1 MAQVCD
7 EIYAHGVCQREN
19 CPFSHDVYSC
29 DTCRTVFKT
38 AQGYDTHLTSPLHR
52 RKVLRAE
59 KRAAGINVPVNCTVC
74 SLDLATAELYEH
86 HARGKRHVKKLQ
98 QLKLETDP
106 GPEEIDVPRD
116 QTRCDVCAINM
127 MTKNFSQHLQGR
139 RHAAAIQ
146 FNSLRGTLDDSERD
160 KNGVDVTPD
169 DIDFGFVNEPA
180 NINAAWSKK
189 VAVQNTN
196 VTGIR
201 IVNARLS
208 SQLTSRADA
217 SGFALKRTVLPITIQ
232 RNQQIAFT
240 VTFRPEGNNGR
251 YEDRIEFI
259 FEDSRLNKR
268 FAITR
273 PMVAMVGVKEDFELL
288 KATRPYVR
296 PKRSEQLE
304 EPIAKVTP
312 GVPPP
317 AIAEFKW
324 AVRLLPYVAPKS
336 LKKVL
341 DESESTNLSPSKIA
355 ARIRA
360 AFIPNQLSADTYAR
374 HFAYMLWIEEERAK
388 RDLSQYDMNDV
399 TMDPQGSGPFYSL
412 VIAGLAEKRPSLIV
426 TDRIFVK
433 DYGSTVNHWFEG
445 HVHEVR
451 MDSVVLRFSPK
462 FNGVRNQRYHVRFD
476 LNRLVYRRMH
486 QGLNTAFTEA
496 RVLFPAENHLQ
507 NLSAPSAA
515 TMEQLKCTDR
525 KIEQNQP
532 QLEAVAAIVT
542 RPEGSV
548 PFVVFGPPGT
558 GKTVTIVE
566 AIRQLIQTKPT
577 TRILACAPSNS
588 AADLIAERLSDL
600 GKLKVFRLNAHS
612 RGVNNVP
619 RPILALSQT
628 TKDGG
633 FDRFVVPPTEDLM
646 KFRVIVCTCLS
657 ASLPHGVG
665 FPRGHFSHIFTDE
678 AGQATEPEVM
688 ISVKTMADPKTNVV
702 LSGDSKQLGPIVRSP
717 IARDIGL
724 SQSYLDRLMANPI
737 YDEAEGRG
745 ITISKLIKNW
755 RSHPAILK
763 FPNDEFYRG
772 DLVACGDPT
781 VTECLARWDHLV
793 KKNFP
798 VIFHGIKGKDERE
811 ASSPSFF
818 NIPEASEVKKYIDKL
833 LEDRKLP
840 LKPEQI
846 GVISPYHAQV
856 QKIRKLLKKK
866 EIKVGSV
873 EEYQGQEKRV
883 IIISTVRSSMEN
895 VKFDLRH
902 TLGFVANPRRFNV
915 AVTRAQAL
923 LIIIGDPTVL
933 SLDPLWR
940 SFINYVSI
948 NGGCTG
954 KRIDWGPHEEVD
966 RNGRYDVLRRTE
978 ALTALDELI
987 ARTKEEILEQT
998 EDLGGHEAD
1007 TLEGNVE
1014 QPWREDE

>member
-29 DTCRTVFKT
+29 DTCRAVFKT
-38 AQGYDTHLTSPLHR
+38 TRGYETHLASPLHR
-52 RKVLRAE
+52 QKVWKAE
-59 KRAAGINVPVNCTVC
+59 KRAAGINVPVTCTVC
-74 SLDLATAELYEH
+74 SVDISSAELYEQH
-86 HARGKRHVKKLQ
+86 AHGRRHARKLQ
-98 QLKLETDP
+98 EQGLETDP
-106 GPEEIDVPRD
+106 GPEEVDVPRN
-116 QTRCDVCAINM
+116 QTRCDVCATNIE
-127 MTKNFSQHLQGR
+127 TRFFEQHLKSR
-139 RHAAAIQ
+139 RHTSSIQ
-146 FNSLRGTLDDSERD
+146 FNSLRGALDDSERD
-160 KNGVDVTPD
+160 KNGVEVTPD
-169 DIDFGFVNEPA
+169 TIDFGFVNEPG
-180 NINAAWSKK
+180 NINATFSKK
-189 VAVQNTN
+189 IAVQNTN
-196 VTGIR
+196 VTGIQ
-201 IVNARLS
+201 IVRARLS
-208 SQLTSRADA
+208 SQLTSRADT
-217 SGFALKRTVLPITIQ
+217 SGFVLKRTMLPVAIQ

-240 VTFRPEGNNGR
+240 VTFRPEGTNGR
-251 YEDRIEFI
+251 YEDRIEFV

-273 PMVAMVGVKEDFELL
+273 SLVATVGVKEDYELL
-288 KATRPYVR
+288 RASRPYVR
-296 PKRSEQLE
+296 PKRNEQLE
-304 EPIAKVTP
+304 EPITEFTP

-317 AIAEFKW
+317 AIADFKW
-324 AVRLLPYVAPKS
+324 AVRLPLYDAPKA
-336 LKKVL
+336 LKKLLEECEV
-341 DESESTNLSPSKIA
+341 TNLPPSKVA

-360 AFIPNQLSADTYAR
+360 AFIPTQLIADTYSR
-374 HFAYMLWIEEERAK
+374 HFAYMLWIEEERAR
-388 RDLSQYDMNDV
+388 RDLSQYDMSDA
-399 TMDPQGSGPFYSL
+399 TMEPQGSFYKL
-412 VIAGLAEKRPSLIV
+412 EIAGLAEKRPSLIV

-433 DYGSTVNHWFEG
+433 NFGSAAKHWFEG
-445 HVHEVR
+445 HVHKVE
-451 MDSVVLRFSPK
+451 MNSVLLRFHSTFHSYK
-462 FNGVRNQRYHVRFD
+462 GQRYHVRFD

-486 QGLNTAFTEA
+486 QGLTTAFTEA
-496 RVLFPAENHLQ
+496 RVLFPAAGHIQ
-507 NLSAPSAA
+507 NLRPPSATA
-515 TMEQLKCTDR
+515 TGGLRLTDR
-525 KIEQNQP
+525 KIEQNPP
-532 QLEAVAAIVT
+532 QLEAVAAILT

-566 AIRQLIQTKPT
+566 AIRQLVQTKPT

-612 RGVNNVP
+612 RGTDNVP
-619 RPILALSQT
+619 RPVLALSRV

-646 KFRVIVCTCLS
+646 KFRVVVCTCLS
-657 ASLPHGVG
+657 ASLPYGVG
-665 FPRGHFSHIFTDE
+665 VPRGHFSHIFIDE

-717 IARDIGL
+717 IARDLGL

-737 YDEAEGRG
+737 YDETEGRG
-745 ITISKLIKNW
+745 LTISKLIKNW

-763 FPNDEFYRG
+763 FPNDEFYGG

-781 VTECLARWDHLV
+781 VTECLARWGHLV

-923 LIIIGDPTVL
+923 LIVIGDPTVL

-954 KRIDWGPHEEVD
+954 KRIDWDPHEEVD

-978 ALTALDELI
+978 ALTALDELV